1 MATNPLRV
9 AHRSA
14 LRVDRRLEAL
24 FARAIGTKEAHPR
37 GRIVAAY
44 AQARRAL
51 ADVYTRG
58 SFNARGEALDVV
70 NTLRAQLYD
79 AGRLAVPE
87 AVELGR
93 ASAAEQ
99 VAAYQAD
106 GVTAVPAYEYPDRGA
121 IEGGWQTAV
130 DSHLDPITAL
140 ILAGA
145 EVGLILGDDGGR
157 VGAFSAGAMQG
168 DAAYWL
174 AWAAAAAFAAWLVG
188 REGRKGD
195 GIPFQRQ
202 AVPCVDNRTTPCC
215 LDVARRAEVVA
226 MDKPFYTPEPPAYSR
241 RQMWSPFHHWCRTSV
256 VLYLPQYDDGITAAL
271 QASATAE
278 IGRR

>member
-51 ADVYTRG
+51 AGIDWG
-58 SFNARGEALDVV
+58 AFNAMREALDVV

-106 GVTAVPAYEYPDRGA
+106 GVPAAPAYEYPDRGA
-121 IEGGWQTAV
+121 MESGWQTAV

-145 EVGLILGDDGGR
+145 EVGLILGDEGGR
-157 VGAFSAGAMQG
+157 VGALSPGAMQT
-168 DAAYWL
+168 DASYWL
-174 AWAAAAAFAAWLVG
+174 AFAVAAAFAAWLAG
-188 REGRKGD
+188 REGRKAD

-202 AVPCVDNRTTPCC
+202 AVPAIDNRTTPCC
-215 LDVARRAEVVA
+215 LDVARRGEVVA
-226 MDKPFYTPEPPAYSR
+226 MDKPFYTPEPPAYNR
-241 RQMWSPFHHWCRTSV
+241 RQMWAPFHNWCRTSI